1 MNSLLY
7 GGLLLTVATTLDS
20 SSATGN
26 PGSVCAASA
35 PSNQSM
41 QTKTIVDTAIG
52 AGSFKTLVKALE
64 SAKLVE
70 ALKGPG
76 PFTVFAPSDEAFAK
90 LPKGTIENLL
100 KPENAEALST
110 ILTYHVVSGDVRAE
124 KVVKLNSAT
133 ALNGQRIAVN
143 VDKAGVRVAGSGVV
157 KTDIACS
164 NGVIHIVDQVMMP
177 ATKNLVA
184 TAVDAGQ
191 FKILAKAL
199 AAAGLVEALAGKGPF
214 TVFAPT
220 DEAFGKLPKGTLESL
235 LEPANKQKL
244 VEILQLHVV
253 GSRVYADQLSN
264 SVIETLGG
272 GKVKVQVGEDGVMIG
287 EANVQKADLETTNGV
302 IHVIDRV
309 LLPGA

>member
-1 MNSLLY
+1 MHSLLH
-7 GGLLLTVATTLDS
+7 GGLLMAVATTLNFS
-20 SSATGN
+20 TGEGSSAT
-26 PGSVCAASA
+26 CADRTASA
-35 PSNQSM
+35 SSVE
-41 QTKTIVDTAIG
+41 TKTIVETAIG

-64 SAKLVE
+64 AANLVD

-90 LPKGTIENLL
+90 LPKGTLENLL
-100 KPENAEALST
+100 KPENAETLST

-177 ATKNLVA
+177 ATKNLVT

-199 AAAGLVEALAGKGPF
+199 GAAGLVEALSGKGPF

-235 LEPANKQKL
+235 LEPANKEKL

-272 GKVKVQVGEDGVMIG
+272 GKVKIEVGEDGVMVG
-287 EANVQKADLETTNGV
+287 EANVKKADLETTNGV